1 MCSGR
6 RRRMSSLEDL
16 KPGATVRGLLPE
28 ALVTV
33 ISVTWHEDAALTL
46 AYRHPSGEIKEQI
59 LYRIDEEHLD
69 LVAAPGESVPVATN
83 EDDGAFDSDEV
94 REDSTRALMRLA
106 TFRRHYG
113 GADGWS
119 FQVGDA
125 DMVRRLVLILERG
138 EEFVIRNHD
147 FIMRRSLYADG
158 MFWFEAFAVAY
169 QVYGCIERE
178 KAARY
183 VPVSQGDRLVLVLAR
198 MTAYR
203 AHGGPDIIIRG
214 DAALRSALKLF
225 ASNRVLD
232 RVLALA
238 SGMYPAAKEEL
249 LGAVH
254 GLRYGTA

>member
-1 MCSGR
+1 MT
-6 RRRMSSLEDL
+6 SLEDL
-16 KPGATVRGLLPE
+16 KPGATVRGLLPD

-33 ISVTWHEDAALTL
+33 IAVTWHGNTALTL
-46 AYRHPSGEIKEQI
+46 AYRTPSGEITEQV
-59 LYRIDEEHLD
+59 LYRIDEERLE
-69 LVAAPGESVPVATN
+69 VVEGPVESVPQSTD
-83 EDDGAFDSDEV
+83 EDAEAFDLDEL
-94 REDSTRALMRLA
+94 REDSTRVLMRLA
-106 TFRRHYG
+106 KFRRHYG

-125 DMVRRLVLILERG
+125 DMVRRLVLILESG
-138 EEFVIRNHD
+138 EDFVVRSHD

-169 QVYGCIERE
+169 QVCCCIERE

-183 VPVSQGDRLVLVLAR
+183 VPVSQAERLVLVLAR

-214 DAALRSALKLF
+214 DVALRSALKLF

-232 RVLALA
+232 RVLDLA
-238 SGMYPAAKEEL
+238 SGMDPAAKEEL

-254 GLRYGTA
+254 GLQYGTA